1 MTLDQFCHL
10 ALILGIALTAWGAD
24 KEIVL

>member
-10 ALILGIALTAWGAD
+10 FFIFSLGLFAWGAD